1 MANRGGLGRGLSS
14 LMSNTASEVSGAQ
27 LGNGTLGGAGNG
39 PAVEVPLAKIVPNPN
54 QPRRDFDEEKLAEL
68 ADSIKK
74 NGLIQPIVVRKH
86 GIGYEII
93 AGERRYQASKRAGL
107 ERVPV
112 IVKDVDDAE
121 MYRLALIENIQRD
134 DLNPIEEAKGYKT
147 LIAMNGVKSLGD
159 LSELVSKSR
168 SSISN
173 IIRLL
178 KLPEEV
184 QDMVSDGRLT
194 YATARAILAIDGE
207 ERQIAL
213 AQKAVENGMATN
225 EVEDYVKAVKAM
237 DERMA
242 QQQQQE
248 QEGQGED
255 GQEAATDSASDA
267 QQQLPDLAE
276 IPGASI
282 NRAVARLNSA
292 IPGGKVKVKG
302 KTGRYKVEIP
312 IANEEELDDF
322 LSFFPDIDVEKQ

>member
-27 LGNGTLGGAGNG
+27 LGNGTPGGAGNG

-54 QPRRDFDEEKLAEL
+54 QPRRDFDDEKLDEL

-207 ERQIAL
+207 ERQLAL
-213 AQKAVENGMATN
+213 ARKAVEKGMATS

-242 QQQQQE
+242 QQQE
-248 QEGQGED
+248 QEAQGED
-255 GQEAATDSASDA
+255 GQEAAQDSAPDA
-267 QQQLPDLAE
+267 QQQLPDIAE
-276 IPGASI
+276 IPRASI

-302 KTGRYKVEIP
+302 KNGRYKVEIP

-322 LSFFPDIDVEKQ
+322 LAFFPDIDVEK

>member
-27 LGNGTLGGAGNG
+27 LDNGTLGGAGNG
-39 PAVEVPLAKIVPNPN
+39 PAVEVPLAKIVPNQN

-107 ERVPV
+107 DRVPV

-242 QQQQQE
+242 QQQE
-248 QEGQGED
+248 QEVQGED
-255 GQEAATDSASDA
+255 GHEAGQDSAPDA
-267 QQQLPDLAE
+267 QLPDLAE

-302 KTGRYKVEIP
+302 KNGRYKVEIP
-312 IANEEELDDF
+312 IASEEELDDF
-322 LSFFPDIDVEKQ
+322 LAFFPDIDVDKQ

>member
-225 EVEDYVKAVKAM
+225 EVEDSS
-237 DERMA
+237 R
-242 QQQQQE
+242 
-248 QEGQGED
+248 
-255 GQEAATDSASDA
+255 
-267 QQQLPDLAE
+267 P
-276 IPGASI
+276 
-282 NRAVARLNSA
+282 
-292 IPGGKVKVKG
+292 
-302 KTGRYKVEIP
+302 
-312 IANEEELDDF
+312 
-322 LSFFPDIDVEKQ
+322 

>member
-1 MANRGGLGRGLSS
+1 
-14 LMSNTASEVSGAQ
+14 MSNTASEVSGAQ
-27 LGNGTLGGAGNG
+27 IDNGTPGGAGNG

-54 QPRRDFDEEKLAEL
+54 QPRRDFDEEKLDEL

-207 ERQIAL
+207 ERQLAL
-213 AQKAVENGMATN
+213 ARKAVEKGMATS
-225 EVEDYVKAVKAM
+225 EVEDYVKTVKAM
-237 DERMA
+237 DERMT
-242 QQQQQE
+242 QQQE
-248 QEGQGED
+248 QEAQGED
-255 GQEAATDSASDA
+255 GQETGPDSAPDA

-292 IPGGKVKVKG
+292 IPSGKVKVKG
-302 KTGRYKVEIP
+302 KNGRYKVEIP

-322 LSFFPDIDVEKQ
+322 LAFFPDIDVEKQ

>member
-27 LGNGTLGGAGNG
+27 LDNGTPGGAGNG

-54 QPRRDFDEEKLAEL
+54 QPRRDFDEEKLDEL

-93 AGERRYQASKRAGL
+93 AGERRYQASKRADL

-207 ERQIAL
+207 ERQLAL
-213 AQKAVENGMATN
+213 ARKAVEKGMATS

-242 QQQQQE
+242 QQQQE
-248 QEGQGED
+248 QEGQGGD
-255 GQEAATDSASDA
+255 GQEAGPDSAPDA
-267 QQQLPDLAE
+267 QQQLPDIAE

-302 KTGRYKVEIP
+302 KNGRYKVEIP

-322 LSFFPDIDVEKQ
+322 LAFFPDIDVEK

>member
-27 LGNGTLGGAGNG
+27 IDNGTPGGAGNG

-54 QPRRDFDEEKLAEL
+54 QPRRDFDEEKLDEL

-207 ERQIAL
+207 ERQLAL
-213 AQKAVENGMATN
+213 ARKAVEKGMATS
-225 EVEDYVKAVKAM
+225 EVEDYVKTVKAM
-237 DERMA
+237 DERMT
-242 QQQQQE
+242 QQQE
-248 QEGQGED
+248 QEAQGED
-255 GQEAATDSASDA
+255 GQETGPDSAPDA

-292 IPGGKVKVKG
+292 IPSGKVKVKG
-302 KTGRYKVEIP
+302 KNGRYKVEIP

-322 LSFFPDIDVEKQ
+322 LAFFPDIDVEKQ

>member
-27 LGNGTLGGAGNG
+27 LDNGTPGGAGNG

-134 DLNPIEEAKGYKT
+134 DLNPIEEAKGYKA
-147 LIAMNGVKSLGD
+147 LSAMNGVKSLGD

-207 ERQIAL
+207 ERQLAL
-213 AQKAVENGMATN
+213 AQKAVEKGMATN

-242 QQQQQE
+242 QQQE

-255 GQEAATDSASDA
+255 GQEARPDSAPDA

-276 IPGASI
+276 IPVASI

-292 IPGGKVKVKG
+292 IPDGKVKVKG
-302 KTGRYKVEIP
+302 KNGRYKVEIP

-322 LSFFPDIDVEKQ
+322 LAFFPDIDVDKQ

>member
-27 LGNGTLGGAGNG
+27 LGNGTPGGAGNG

-54 QPRRDFDEEKLAEL
+54 QPRRDFDEEKLDEL

-213 AQKAVENGMATN
+213 AQKAVENGMATS

-242 QQQQQE
+242 QQQE
-248 QEGQGED
+248 QEAQAED
-255 GQEAATDSASDA
+255 GQEAGQDSAPDV
-267 QQQLPDLAE
+267 QLPDLAE

-302 KTGRYKVEIP
+302 KNGRYKVEIP

-322 LSFFPDIDVEKQ
+322 LAFFPDIDVDKQ

>member
-27 LGNGTLGGAGNG
+27 LGNGTPGGVGNG

-302 KTGRYKVEIP
+302 KNGRYKVEIP

>member
-27 LGNGTLGGAGNG
+27 IDNETPGGAGNG

-54 QPRRDFDEEKLAEL
+54 QPRRDFDEEKLDEL

-207 ERQIAL
+207 ERQLAL
-213 AQKAVENGMATN
+213 AQKAVEKGMATN

-242 QQQQQE
+242 QQQQQ
-248 QEGQGED
+248 QEQGED
-255 GQEAATDSASDA
+255 GQETDSDSAPDA

-302 KTGRYKVEIP
+302 KNGRYKVEIP
-312 IANEEELDDF
+312 IANEEELDEF
-322 LSFFPDIDVEKQ
+322 LAFFPDVDVEKQ

>member
-1 MANRGGLGRGLSS
+1 
-14 LMSNTASEVSGAQ
+14 MSNTASEVSGAQ
-27 LGNGTLGGAGNG
+27 LGNGTPGGAGNG

-134 DLNPIEEAKGYKT
+134 DINPIEEAKGYKT

-207 ERQIAL
+207 ERQLAL
-213 AQKAVENGMATN
+213 AQKAVEKGMATS

-242 QQQQQE
+242 QQQE
-248 QEGQGED
+248 QEAQGED
-255 GQEAATDSASDA
+255 GQEASPDFEPDA
-267 QQQLPDLAE
+267 QQHLPDLAE

-302 KTGRYKVEIP
+302 KNGRYKVEIP

-322 LSFFPDIDVEKQ
+322 LAFFPDIDVEK

>member
-27 LGNGTLGGAGNG
+27 LDNGTPGGAGNG

-68 ADSIKK
+68 TDSIKK

-107 ERVPV
+107 DRVPV

-207 ERQIAL
+207 ERQLAL
-213 AQKAVENGMATN
+213 AQKAVEKGMATN

-242 QQQQQE
+242 QQQE
-248 QEGQGED
+248 QEAQGED
-255 GQEAATDSASDA
+255 GQEAGADSAPDA

-276 IPGASI
+276 IPRASI
-282 NRAVARLNSA
+282 NRAVSRLNSA

-302 KTGRYKVEIP
+302 KNGRYKVEIP

-322 LSFFPDIDVEKQ
+322 LAFFPDIDVEKQ

>member
-27 LGNGTLGGAGNG
+27 LDNGTPGGAGNG

-93 AGERRYQASKRAGL
+93 AGERRYQASKMAGL

-121 MYRLALIENIQRD
+121 MYRIAIIENIQRD

-207 ERQIAL
+207 ERQLAL
-213 AQKAVENGMATN
+213 AQKAVEKGMATS

-237 DERMA
+237 DERMT
-242 QQQQQE
+242 QQQE
-248 QEGQGED
+248 QEAQGED
-255 GQEAATDSASDA
+255 GQETVPDSAPDA
-267 QQQLPDLAE
+267 QQQLPDIAE

-302 KTGRYKVEIP
+302 KNGRDKVEIP

-322 LSFFPDIDVEKQ
+322 LAFFPDIDVDKQ

>member
-27 LGNGTLGGAGNG
+27 LDNGTPGGAGNG

-93 AGERRYQASKRAGL
+93 AGERRYQASKMAGL

-121 MYRLALIENIQRD
+121 MYRIATIENIQRD

-207 ERQIAL
+207 ERQLAL
-213 AQKAVENGMATN
+213 AQKAVEKGMATS

-237 DERMA
+237 DERMT
-242 QQQQQE
+242 QQQE
-248 QEGQGED
+248 QEAQGED
-255 GQEAATDSASDA
+255 GQETVPDSAPDA
-267 QQQLPDLAE
+267 QQQLPDIAE

-302 KTGRYKVEIP
+302 KNGRYKVEIP

-322 LSFFPDIDVEKQ
+322 LAFFPDIDVDKQ

>member
-27 LGNGTLGGAGNG
+27 LGNGTPGGVGNG

-107 ERVPV
+107 ERAPV

-242 QQQQQE
+242 QQQE

-255 GQEAATDSASDA
+255 GQEAGQDSAPDA
-267 QQQLPDLAE
+267 QLPDLAE

-302 KTGRYKVEIP
+302 KNGRYKVEIP

-322 LSFFPDIDVEKQ
+322 LAFFPDIDVEKQ

>member
-27 LGNGTLGGAGNG
+27 IDNGTPVVAGNG

-54 QPRRDFDEEKLAEL
+54 QPRRDFDEEKLDEL

-107 ERVPV
+107 ERIPV

-207 ERQIAL
+207 DRQLAL
-213 AQKAVENGMATN
+213 AQKAVEKGMATS

-242 QQQQQE
+242 QQQQQQ
-248 QEGQGED
+248 QEGQQGED
-255 GQEAATDSASDA
+255 GQEADVDSAPDA
-267 QQQLPDLAE
+267 QQLPDLAE

-302 KTGRYKVEIP
+302 KNGRYKVEIP
-312 IANEEELDDF
+312 IANEEELDEF
-322 LSFFPDIDVEKQ
+322 LAFFPDVDVEKQ

>member
-27 LGNGTLGGAGNG
+27 LDNGTPGGAGNG

-54 QPRRDFDEEKLAEL
+54 QPRRDFDEEKLDEL

-207 ERQIAL
+207 ERQLAL
-213 AQKAVENGMATN
+213 AQKAVEKGMATS

-242 QQQQQE
+242 QQQDQE
-248 QEGQGED
+248 AQGED
-255 GQEAATDSASDA
+255 GQEASPDSEPDA

-292 IPGGKVKVKG
+292 IPSGKVKVKG
-302 KTGRYKVEIP
+302 KNGRYKVEIP

-322 LSFFPDIDVEKQ
+322 LAFFPDIDVEKQ

>member
-27 LGNGTLGGAGNG
+27 LGNGTPGVAGNG

-207 ERQIAL
+207 ERQLAL
-213 AQKAVENGMATN
+213 ARKAVEKGMATS
-225 EVEDYVKAVKAM
+225 EVEDYVKTVKAM

-242 QQQQQE
+242 QQQQE
-248 QEGQGED
+248 QEGQGGD
-255 GQEAATDSASDA
+255 GQEAGPDSAPDA
-267 QQQLPDLAE
+267 QQQLPDIAE

-302 KTGRYKVEIP
+302 KNGRYKVEIP

-322 LSFFPDIDVEKQ
+322 LAFFPDIDVEK

>member
-27 LGNGTLGGAGNG
+27 IDNGTPGGAGNG

-207 ERQIAL
+207 ERQLAL
-213 AQKAVENGMATN
+213 ARKAVEKGMATS

-242 QQQQQE
+242 QQQE
-248 QEGQGED
+248 QEAQGED
-255 GQEAATDSASDA
+255 GQEAALDSAPDA
-267 QQQLPDLAE
+267 PQQLPDLAE

-292 IPGGKVKVKG
+292 IPSGKVKVKG
-302 KTGRYKVEIP
+302 KNGRYKVEIP

-322 LSFFPDIDVEKQ
+322 LAFFPDIDVEKQ

>member
-1 MANRGGLGRGLSS
+1 
-14 LMSNTASEVSGAQ
+14 MSNTASEVSGAQ
-27 LGNGTLGGAGNG
+27 LGNGTPGGAGNG
-39 PAVEVPLAKIVPNPN
+39 PTVEVPLAKIVPNPN
-54 QPRRDFDEEKLAEL
+54 QPRRDFDEEKLVEL

-242 QQQQQE
+242 QQQE

-302 KTGRYKVEIP
+302 KNGRYKVEIP

-322 LSFFPDIDVEKQ
+322 LAFFPDIDVEK

>member
-27 LGNGTLGGAGNG
+27 IDNGTSGGAGNG
-39 PAVEVPLAKIVPNPN
+39 PAIEVPLAKIVPNPN
-54 QPRRDFDEEKLAEL
+54 QPRRDFDEEKLDEL

-107 ERVPV
+107 ERIPV

-207 ERQIAL
+207 DRQLAL
-213 AQKAVENGMATN
+213 AQKAVEKGMATS

-242 QQQQQE
+242 QQQQQ
-248 QEGQGED
+248 QEAHGED
-255 GQEAATDSASDA
+255 GQEAAPDSAPDA
-267 QQQLPDLAE
+267 QQLPDLAE

-302 KTGRYKVEIP
+302 KNGRYKVEIP
-312 IANEEELDDF
+312 IANEEELDEF
-322 LSFFPDIDVEKQ
+322 LAFFPDIDVKK

>member
-27 LGNGTLGGAGNG
+27 LGNGTPSGAGNG

-207 ERQIAL
+207 ERQLAL
-213 AQKAVENGMATN
+213 ARKAVEKGMATS

-242 QQQQQE
+242 QQQQE
-248 QEGQGED
+248 QEVQGED
-255 GQEAATDSASDA
+255 GQGADPDSAPDA
-267 QQQLPDLAE
+267 QQQLPDIAE

-302 KTGRYKVEIP
+302 KNGRYKVEIP
-312 IANEEELDDF
+312 ISNEEELDDF
-322 LSFFPDIDVEKQ
+322 LAFFPDIDVEKQ

>member
-27 LGNGTLGGAGNG
+27 IDNGTPGWAGNG

-54 QPRRDFDEEKLAEL
+54 QPRRDFDEEKLDEL

-207 ERQIAL
+207 ERQLAL
-213 AQKAVENGMATN
+213 ARKAVEKGMATS

-242 QQQQQE
+242 QQQE
-248 QEGQGED
+248 QEAQGED
-255 GQEAATDSASDA
+255 GQEAAQDSAPDA
-267 QQQLPDLAE
+267 QQQLPDIAE

-302 KTGRYKVEIP
+302 KNGRYKVEIP

-322 LSFFPDIDVEKQ
+322 LAFFPDIDVEKQS

>member
-213 AQKAVENGMATN
+213 AQNAVENGMATN

-302 KTGRYKVEIP
+302 KNGRYKVEIP

>member
-27 LGNGTLGGAGNG
+27 IDNGTPSGAGNG

-207 ERQIAL
+207 ERQLAL
-213 AQKAVENGMATN
+213 AQKAVENGMATS
-225 EVEDYVKAVKAM
+225 EVEDYVKTVKAM

-242 QQQQQE
+242 QQQEQE
-248 QEGQGED
+248 QDGQGE
-255 GQEAATDSASDA
+255 APDSALDA
-267 QQQLPDLAE
+267 QQLPDLAE

-302 KTGRYKVEIP
+302 KNGRYKVEIP
-312 IANEEELDDF
+312 IANEEELDD
-322 LSFFPDIDVEKQ
+322 LLAFFPDIDVEGQ

>member
-93 AGERRYQASKRAGL
+93 AGERWYQASKRAGL

-134 DLNPIEEAKGYKT
+134 DLNTIEEAKGYKT

-302 KTGRYKVEIP
+302 KNGRYKVEIP

>member
-184 QDMVSDGRLT
+184 QDMVSDGRRT

-302 KTGRYKVEIP
+302 KNGRYKVEIP

>member
-27 LGNGTLGGAGNG
+27 LDNGTPGGAGNG

-93 AGERRYQASKRAGL
+93 AGERRYQASKMAGL

-121 MYRLALIENIQRD
+121 MYRIAIIENIQRD

-207 ERQIAL
+207 ERQLAL
-213 AQKAVENGMATN
+213 AQKAVEKGMATS

-237 DERMA
+237 DERMT
-242 QQQQQE
+242 QQQE
-248 QEGQGED
+248 QEAQGED
-255 GQEAATDSASDA
+255 GQETVPDSAPDA
-267 QQQLPDLAE
+267 QQQLPDIAE

-302 KTGRYKVEIP
+302 KNGRYKVEIP

-322 LSFFPDIDVEKQ
+322 LAFFPDIDVDKQ

>member
-27 LGNGTLGGAGNG
+27 IDNGTPGGAGNG

-54 QPRRDFDEEKLAEL
+54 QPRRDFDEEKLDEL

-207 ERQIAL
+207 ERQLAL
-213 AQKAVENGMATN
+213 AKKAVEKGMATN

-242 QQQQQE
+242 QQQQE
-248 QEGQGED
+248 QEAQGED
-255 GQEAATDSASDA
+255 GQEAGSDSAPDT

-302 KTGRYKVEIP
+302 KNGRYKVEIL

-322 LSFFPDIDVEKQ
+322 LAFFPDIDVEKQG

>member
-27 LGNGTLGGAGNG
+27 IDNGTPGWAGNG

-207 ERQIAL
+207 ERQLAL
-213 AQKAVENGMATN
+213 AQKAVEKGMATS

-242 QQQQQE
+242 QQQE
-248 QEGQGED
+248 QEAQGED
-255 GQEAATDSASDA
+255 GQEASPDSEPDA

-302 KTGRYKVEIP
+302 KNGRYKVEIP

-322 LSFFPDIDVEKQ
+322 LAFFPDIDVEKQ

>member
-242 QQQQQE
+242 QQQQE

-302 KTGRYKVEIP
+302 KNGRYKVEIP

>member
-1 MANRGGLGRGLSS
+1 
-14 LMSNTASEVSGAQ
+14 MSNTASEVSGAQ
-27 LGNGTLGGAGNG
+27 LDNGTPGGAGNG

-121 MYRLALIENIQRD
+121 MYRLAIIENIQRD

-207 ERQIAL
+207 ERQLAL
-213 AQKAVENGMATN
+213 AQKAVEKGMATS

-242 QQQQQE
+242 QQQQ
-248 QEGQGED
+248 EGQAED
-255 GQEAATDSASDA
+255 GQETGSDSAPDA

-302 KTGRYKVEIP
+302 KNGRYKVEIP

-322 LSFFPDIDVEKQ
+322 LAFFPDIDVEK

>member
-27 LGNGTLGGAGNG
+27 IDNGTPGGAGNG

-54 QPRRDFDEEKLAEL
+54 QPRRDFDEEKLDEL

-184 QDMVSDGRLT
+184 QNMVSDGRLT

-207 ERQIAL
+207 DRQLAL
-213 AQKAVENGMATN
+213 AQKAVEKGMATS

-242 QQQQQE
+242 QQQQQ
-248 QEGQGED
+248 QDGQGEN
-255 GQEAATDSASDA
+255 GQEADPDSAPDA
-267 QQQLPDLAE
+267 QQLPDLAE
-276 IPGASI
+276 IPVASI

-292 IPGGKVKVKG
+292 ILGGKVKVKG
-302 KTGRYKVEIP
+302 KNGRYKVEIP
-312 IANEEELDDF
+312 IANEEELDEF
-322 LSFFPDIDVEKQ
+322 LAFFPDIDVEK

>member
-27 LGNGTLGGAGNG
+27 LGNGTPGGVRNG

-54 QPRRDFDEEKLAEL
+54 QPRRDFDEEKLGEL

-107 ERVPV
+107 EKVPV

-225 EVEDYVKAVKAM
+225 EVEGYVKAVKAM

-242 QQQQQE
+242 QQQE

-255 GQEAATDSASDA
+255 GQEAGQDSAPDA
-267 QQQLPDLAE
+267 QLPDLAE

-302 KTGRYKVEIP
+302 KNGRYKVEIP

-322 LSFFPDIDVEKQ
+322 LAFFPDIDVEKQ

>member
-27 LGNGTLGGAGNG
+27 IDNGTPGGAGNG

-194 YATARAILAIDGE
+194 YATARTILAIDGE
-207 ERQIAL
+207 ERQLAL
-213 AQKAVENGMATN
+213 AQKAVENGMATS
-225 EVEDYVKAVKAM
+225 EVEDYVKTVKAM

-242 QQQQQE
+242 QQQEQE
-248 QEGQGED
+248 QDGQGED
-255 GQEAATDSASDA
+255 PDSAPDA
-267 QQQLPDLAE
+267 QQLPDLAE

-302 KTGRYKVEIP
+302 KNGRYKVEIP
-312 IANEEELDDF
+312 IANEEELDD
-322 LSFFPDIDVEKQ
+322 LLAFFPDIDVEGQ

>member
-27 LGNGTLGGAGNG
+27 IDNGTPGGAGNG

-54 QPRRDFDEEKLAEL
+54 QPRRDFDEEKLDEL

-207 ERQIAL
+207 ERQLAL
-213 AQKAVENGMATN
+213 AQKAVEKGMATN

-242 QQQQQE
+242 QQQQQQ
-248 QEGQGED
+248 QEQGED
-255 GQEAATDSASDA
+255 EQEADPDSAPDA
-267 QQQLPDLAE
+267 QQQLPDLTE

-302 KTGRYKVEIP
+302 KNGRYKVEIP
-312 IANEEELDDF
+312 IANEEELDEF
-322 LSFFPDIDVEKQ
+322 LAFFPDVDVEKYG